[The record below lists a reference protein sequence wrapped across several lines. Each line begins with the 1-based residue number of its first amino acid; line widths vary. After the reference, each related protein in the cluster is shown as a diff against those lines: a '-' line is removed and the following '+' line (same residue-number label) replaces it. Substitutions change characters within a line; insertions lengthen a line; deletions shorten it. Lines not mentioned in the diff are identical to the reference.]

1 MCIPKY
7 QKTRIT
13 CVCGNVIETFSTKGD
28 FSVEVCAACQP
39 FFTEGEVAGLAGRVD
54 NSTRIETAARS
65 AELKAREEARAV
77 AEAAKKAK
85 RKAAA
90 KEAAAAKEP
99 AKPTATEDLQ
109 ELVVLSYLFRPAPS
123 LEGRVFLFPPNLIGT
138 LPMVPRREPKA
149 TP

>member
-1 MCIPKY
+1 MKTDVHPKY

-28 FSVEVCAACQP
+28 FSVEVCAACHP
-39 FFTEGEVAGLAGRVD
+39 FFTGKVKLLDVAGRVD
-54 NSTRIETAARS
+54 KFNKKSETAAKVQ

-90 KEAAAAKEP
+90 KEAATAKEP
-99 AKPTATEDLQ
+99 TKPVATEGASQ
-109 ELVVLSYLFRPAPS
+109 
-123 LEGRVFLFPPNLIGT
+123 N
-138 LPMVPRREPKA
+138 
-149 TP
+149 